1 MALVAAC
8 DRSNMDDMKRLLAL
22 AALVGLL
29 AVSGA
34 ASADQNN
41 PDLDDLFQKLSV
53 TTEPAAAQPIERQIW
68 MLWGLP
74 DDRVASIPFAQ
85 GVIAMSNGA
94 LQEARGYFDQVVSV
108 APNFAEGWNKRA
120 TVAFYL
126 GDMDG
131 SVRDIQKTLELEPRH
146 FGALSGLSM
155 IYEAVGKV
163 EAALDVLEQVKEIYP
178 GMPGIDTRM
187 LALRD
192 ALAKKKT

>member
-1 MALVAAC
+1 
-8 DRSNMDDMKRLLAL
+8 MKRSLAIAI
-22 AALVGLL
+22 AAFIGLL

-34 ASADQNN
+34 VRADQNN
-41 PDLDDLFQKLSV
+41 PDLDELFQKLSAV
-53 TTEPAAAQPIERQIW
+53 IEPADAQPIERQIW

-94 LQEARGYFDQVVSV
+94 MPEARQYFDQVVSV
-108 APNFAEGWNKRA
+108 APDFAEGWNKRA
-120 TVAFYL
+120 TVAYYM
-126 GDMDG
+126 GDLDA
-131 SVRDIQKTLELEPRH
+131 SVHDIQKTLELEPRH

-155 IYEAVGKV
+155 IYEALEKT
-163 EAALDVLEQVKEIYP
+163 ESALDVLEQVKEIYP
-178 GMPGIDTRM
+178 GMPGIDARM